1 MLKVIGKE
9 NCSQCL
15 LVKNLL
21 TNKGINF
28 NYIDLY
34 SLSKE
39 EQSNYIKEAQKN
51 KIMQLPLI
59 IENNDFINL
68 QEFISRFK

>member
-1 MLKVIGKE
+1 MIKVIGKE

-15 LVKNLL
+15 LIKNLL
-21 TNKGINF
+21 TNKGIKF
-28 NYIDLY
+28 NYIDLH

-39 EQSNYIKEAQKN
+39 EQNNYIKKAQQN

-59 IENNDFINL
+59 IENNDFISL
-68 QEFISRFK
+68 HKFISRFK

>member
-15 LVKNLL
+15 LVKKLL